1 MKNPD
6 IRYTVPSECG
16 YYETVS
22 IEPFGSLTAKFDT
35 GNYKYP
41 VIHAENMIV
50 KNKNVTFD
58 LNAITH
64 TTKLLGKYVSVTGG
78 GDDEREIIK
87 LDFVFLGTLYKD
99 IEFGLDDRSKM
110 GTEVLLNRNIM
121 STMNVIVNPQRK
133 YVVTTKYDP
142 DGGK

>member
-1 MKNPD
+1 M
-6 IRYTVPSECG
+6 
-16 YYETVS
+16 
-22 IEPFGSLTAKFDT
+22 
-35 GNYKYP
+35 
-41 VIHAENMIV
+41 
-50 KNKNVTFD
+50 
-58 LNAITH
+58 
-64 TTKLLGKYVSVTGG
+64 
-78 GDDEREIIK
+78 
-87 LDFVFLGTLYKD
+87 FLGTLYKD

>member
-1 MKNPD
+1 
-6 IRYTVPSECG
+6 
-16 YYETVS
+16 
-22 IEPFGSLTAKFDT
+22 
-35 GNYKYP
+35 
-41 VIHAENMIV
+41 MIV

-58 LNAITH
+58 LNGITH